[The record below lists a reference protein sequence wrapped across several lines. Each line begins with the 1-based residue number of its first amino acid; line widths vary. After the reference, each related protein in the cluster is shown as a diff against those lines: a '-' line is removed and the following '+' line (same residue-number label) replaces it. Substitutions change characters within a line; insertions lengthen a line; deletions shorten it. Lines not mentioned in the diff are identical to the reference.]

1 MNNITEL
8 SRDLFVYSDEN
19 NTSHSEKFKV
29 LPLTSLDQV
38 IDTESNK
45 SLRTILEEL
54 HQEIITGGRGN
65 IKFPVTSVNSM
76 TDDVIIT
83 KKNIGLENVDNTSDD
98 DKPLSGPQKNAILN
112 ILKNY
117 NFKVNMDDLYSHLTN
132 TENPHDVTLEQI
144 NKNDELA
151 SFVKHYIGL
160 HNTSQ
165 NNTVHAD
172 MRGSLRRL
180 WTLVDEMNNTFEL
193 NVNKVL
199 GSIDDHI
206 TDESA
211 HLNILKLKEDLSNKT
226 IEFTSTNNVDNNKY
240 PTTRAVVNYVNNKLN
255 EFNKSLPDVKYWI
268 DNIEVIDKRE
278 DLPKAS
284 VNTYHTMYII
294 RYGDSYT
301 SEIAIC
307 KFNASANVYEWDI
320 SHLGSYTQYNKD
332 HFTQSI
338 YGLSINIDTIVDS
351 ILDKESGI
359 LDNSLSQKL
368 NNYYTIDEI
377 KSFNFINN
385 LKILPGTTDG
395 TIRFYINDEIMSM
408 SDDIQVAGLKRLGY
422 LEWVTENEISDNAI
436 HENHIMHKSIA
447 TKHIQNRAVKA
458 PNIECKYGCIIGND
472 SDSENNTSN
481 YITLEQ
487 LAEYLRPLIG
497 GWPDPN
503 IPGGNP
509 WYDRLSTQLLQTH
522 TWFPGVEYDFG
533 NGCYAVRFTGKIS
546 CIANMD
552 HKLKLTENITTATG
566 FQIMDAGGSWMYQSE
581 PDIEWTILSGS
592 NITGH
597 TFATIT
603 MDKNGLYL
611 ETISIGNRIDA
622 PFDIWVK
629 YIKTED
635 YDKYPMI
642 PPFEE

>member
-98 DKPLSGPQKNAILN
+98 DKPLSGPQKNAVLN

-117 NFKVNMDDLYSHLTN
+117 NFKINMDDLYSHLTN
-132 TENPHDVTLEQI
+132 TENPHDVTIEQI
-144 NKNDELA
+144 NKNSELD

-172 MRGSLRRL
+172 IRGSLRRL

-359 LDNSLSQKL
+359 LDNSLSKKL